1 MCYLALVP
9 YIKTSKVY
17 FRRRAETRCAQ
28 NISAQLSLAW
38 HARVLR
44 KENLAVLKQLN
55 WWYAIKVN
63 FKVKENIN
71 NNLRN

>member
-55 WWYAIKVN
+55 
-63 FKVKENIN
+63 
-71 NNLRN
+71 